1 MRARQLEV
9 FTAIMRAGTVTA
21 AARMLNI
28 SQPALSQILLHTED
42 ELGFRLFDRIKGRL
56 HPTPEAIEIF
66 PEAERIFADL
76 EGLRRK
82 TADLR
87 HGRAGLVRIAAST
100 PPAMAVLPG
109 ALAAFRARHP
119 EILLRSHIAP
129 LASMIR
135 MLREGDAALALA
147 LDDRH
152 APDIAA
158 EVLGRVAFVC
168 LLPSGH
174 PLAAQHSL
182 SLADLAEAPL
192 IFYRSDTRPAEELAR
207 AARTEG
213 VTLTPSLEIDV
224 SISAVGFVQ
233 AGLGLALVDALLP
246 WAQFQGIAVRPLAA
260 SPTVPLAL
268 LSARNRPLSQAETRL
283 CGHLRQTCRALPT
296 LLA

>member
-1 MRARQLEV
+1 MRARQMEV

-28 SQPALSQILLHTED
+28 SQPALRQILLHTED
-42 ELGFRLFDRIKGRL
+42 ELGFPLFDRIRGRL
-56 HPTPEAIEIF
+56 HPTPEAIGIF
-66 PEAERIFADL
+66 PEAERIFAYL
-76 EGLRRK
+76 EGLRQK

-135 MLREGDAALALA
+135 ILREGDAGLALA
-147 LDDRH
+147 LDDRL

-158 EVLGRVAFVC
+158 EVLSGVGFAC
-168 LLPSGH
+168 LLPAGH
-174 PLAAQHSL
+174 PLAAQESL

-192 IFYRSDTRPAEELAR
+192 IFYRGDTRPGEELAR
-207 AARTEG
+207 VEG
-213 VTLTPSLEIDV
+213 VTLTP
-224 SISAVGFVQ
+224 Q
-233 AGLGLALVDALLP
+233 P
-246 WAQFQGIAVRPLAA
+246 
-260 SPTVPLAL
+260 
-268 LSARNRPLSQAETRL
+268 
-283 CGHLRQTCRALPT
+283 
-296 LLA
+296 